1 MEKTEREPKPR
12 LRGIGIEWKTR
23 ALFLGF
29 GVIVL
34 VAADAVVDAASWS
47 IWLRAAL
54 GFPLMTLA
62 LACFI
67 VVVGVTRRQIP
78 AFRRILIAM
87 ILLALGLLALVWLA
101 D

>member
-1 MEKTEREPKPR
+1 MKSERELRPR

-34 VAADAVVDAASWS
+34 VAADAVVDAVSWS
-47 IWLRAAL
+47 IWFRAAL
-54 GFPLMTLA
+54 AFPLMTLA
-62 LACFI
+62 LACFT

-78 AFRRILIAM
+78 AFRRILVAM
-87 ILLALGLLALVWLA
+87 ILLAVALLTLVWLA
-101 D
+101 E